1 MTVDF
6 LCLQWYRTSEASVA
20 SAART
25 SRVTSRCPRRRA
37 RLEGRGGGPAALWPK
52 SRPRGRPFG
61 PGSHKL
67 DHLISTAVRCQACF
81 EGTFEPAFGPQNTGL
96 RAEDSGRRLSVGSGP
111 LAGVITQPTGL
122 NPQSQEII
130 PNEEAS
136 SRTARSAGTN
146 RRRSRRF
153 YLLARHSISSPSGG
167 A

>member
-1 MTVDF
+1 MSVEAGLEAGTPSNGSICVQARQDEPVALCRQAEAAF
-6 LCLQWYRTSEASVA
+6 LWLRPYKPSRKYLQ
-20 SAART
+20 
-25 SRVTSRCPRRRA
+25 
-37 RLEGRGGGPAALWPK
+37 PK
-52 SRPRGRPFG
+52 SRLNL

>member
-1 MTVDF
+1 MA
-6 LCLQWYRTSEASVA
+6 QKQA
-20 SAART
+20 
-25 SRVTSRCPRRRA
+25 PR
-37 RLEGRGGGPAALWPK
+37 
-52 SRPRGRPFG
+52 

-96 RAEDSGRRLSVGSGP
+96 RAEDSGRRLSVGSSP
-111 LAGVITQPTGL
+111 LAGLITQPTGL

-146 RRRSRRF
+146 RRHSRRF
-153 YLLARHSISSPSGG
+153 YLLTRRPLLRFGQARYRHTASALPQETDSATHAVAGLLTLLTLSIWSGLCVM
-167 A
+167 AA